1 MSRSVGQAAPLSP
14 WARRFVDGGFV
25 LLALSLP
32 LAVMTYRSLPLVLG
46 VSAAFLVV
54 GWGMTRSLRRPRDM
68 VLVIALAL
76 FVVVAAMSL
85 ERMADPGDGFEV
97 LFGHAALPVAL
108 GVMLA
113 SANPPPVGRR
123 MALALPAGLAL
134 AAVLLVVELR
144 SDLVLHRLV
153 GANLNP
159 SKMNQSA
166 VVMTLW
172 LWPAVVLTAGMVGQR
187 IALAL
192 CGVVAAAVFLSE
204 SETAKLALVAGAL
217 AFGLFRWRTRW
228 LFGVL
233 AVGVTVFVLSQ
244 PLLPTLVD
252 TVVPSSAL
260 DALQA
265 GHARE
270 RLVIWR
276 SFAAATAMEPMAG
289 FGFDSSGSI
298 GFGPL
303 LERFPAELRTGI
315 RDSHPHNM
323 ALQVWVEL
331 GLMGAFLVAV
341 ALGRIIRSAGGL
353 EPSVAP
359 AAAASI
365 VGALVVAAVGY
376 GAWQAWWLSSL
387 AMLPVLLGVAAGG
400 ASQSTAGVA

>member
-1 MSRSVGQAAPLSP
+1 MVQEGPGLP
-14 WARRFVDGGFV
+14 WASKAIGAGYA
-25 LLALSLP
+25 LLALALP
-32 LAVMTYRSLPLVLG
+32 MAVMTYRSLPLLLG
-46 VSAAFLVV
+46 LAAACLVV
-54 GWGMTRSLRRPRDM
+54 GWGASRALRRPRDM
-68 VLVIALAL
+68 VLVISLAL

-85 ERMADPGDGFEV
+85 ERMARPGDGFEV

-113 SANPPPVGRR
+113 CADPPAPGRR
-123 MALALPAGLAL
+123 LALALAGGLA
-134 AAVLLVVELR
+134 AAALLLLVELR
-144 SDLVLHRLV
+144 TDLVLHRLT

-166 VVMTLW
+166 VTMVLW
-172 LWPAVVLTAGMVGQR
+172 LWPILLIAAAALGRMAALGLAVL
-187 IALAL
+187 
-192 CGVVAAAVFLSE
+192 VAAAVFLSE
-204 SETAKLALVAGAL
+204 SETAKVALVAGAL
-217 AFGLFRWRTRW
+217 AFALFQWRKAW

-233 AVGVTVFVLSQ
+233 AVGLTVFVLSQ
-244 PLLPTLVD
+244 PLLPTFVD
-252 TVVPSSAL
+252 AILPEHAL
-260 DALQA
+260 DALQG

-289 FGFDSSGSI
+289 FGFDSSGEI

-303 LERFPAELRTGI
+303 LERFPEELRSGI

-341 ALGRIIRSAGGL
+341 ALGRIIRAAGRL
-353 EPSVAP
+353 DASVTP
-359 AAAASI
+359 AAAAAI
-365 VGALVVAAVGY
+365 VAALLVAAVGY

-387 AMLPVLLGVAAGG
+387 AMLPVLLKVAAGLKDARG
-400 ASQSTAGVA
+400 